1 MYIEQCVSLVFLL
14 WGEVGIFRPSWSSRV
29 SGSARRN
36 LGPTWEKLLRNG
48 CACGARVKFG
58 IRNVRSVHL
67 TDI

>member
-1 MYIEQCVSLVFLL
+1 MYIEQCVSLVFLF
-14 WGEVGIFRPSWSSRV
+14 WEEVGKFCPSWSSRM

-36 LGPTWEKLLRNG
+36 LSPTWEKLLRNG

-58 IRNVRSVHL
+58 IRNVRRMDV